1 MEIDFYKKEL
11 KKYLINDEKRY
22 NHCIGVMNMC
32 KKLSTIYGQDVE
44 RAMKIGIMHDLAKDF
59 SKEEKLNF
67 CFENKIEVDDV
78 EKASPGILH
87 GKIAAFIC
95 RRDYQFDDE
104 MCEAIAVHTTGK
116 ANMTTLEKILFVSD
130 KIDET
135 RTYEDVDYYRNLAYN
150 DLDRA
155 IIEIINYVIMDC
167 TKNDKII
174 HNKSIESRNFLLINQ
189 NK

>member
-67 CFENKIEVDDV
+67 CFENKI
-78 EKASPGILH
+78 
-87 GKIAAFIC
+87 
-95 RRDYQFDDE
+95 DE
-104 MCEAIAVHTTGK
+104 IK
-116 ANMTTLEKILFVSD
+116 K
-130 KIDET
+130 
-135 RTYEDVDYYRNLAYN
+135 
-150 DLDRA
+150 
-155 IIEIINYVIMDC
+155 
-167 TKNDKII
+167 
-174 HNKSIESRNFLLINQ
+174 Q
-189 NK
+189 